1 MSFLEDAKDKI
12 SEVVGKEKD
21 EHVARQEKSES
32 DIDPDPNVAGSR
44 ANDDGD
50 DGNYVGRTNPQ
61 FDSEEQQSG
70 AEARSEAS
78 RDEK

>member
-21 EHVARQEKSES
+21 EHAARQEKSES

-44 ANDDGD
+44 ANDDD
-50 DGNYVGRTNPQ
+50 DGEYVGRTNPQ
-61 FDSEEQQSG
+61 FDSEDQQSG

-78 RDEK
+78 REEK

>member
-21 EHVARQEKSES
+21 EHAARQEKSES
-32 DIDPDPNVAGSR
+32 DIEPDPNVAGSR
-44 ANDDGD
+44 ANDDD
-50 DGNYVGRTNPQ
+50 DGEYVGRTNPQ

-78 RDEK
+78 RGES